1 MRLRFAHTE
10 SHQAETRPGAP
21 TRIGSG
27 LFWYGVPALAVAAVL
42 GYIGL
47 ALAWHANP
55 PLVPVVGTS
64 MRPALHAGDVVF
76 LKGVDPRTLKVGD
89 VIGFRVPKATQ
100 QKYNLPSTYVHRIV
114 HREKG
119 DRGFEFR
126 TQGDAVQGP
135 DPFWVPESDVVGK
148 MVARGPALGYPILFF
163 RSKQGRLFALATLA
177 ILLVYFLL
185 GVFDRRREL
194 ADMNVLSL
202 AALVGEARELKES
215 MQSTVTNA
223 RGPPEV
229 AQPVADQAESEP
241 EPEPLVVDA
250 EPEEPDLSS
259 IPPERRA
266 LHLAEYQLAPAYRT
280 EPDWAPTQ
288 ELSTALV
295 PYVPPQAIP
304 PIDFARLEEEIHR
317 AVSSSEDVKGT
328 MRELVGAIGE
338 YGEHLRSHTDV
349 MKNIAASTGEL
360 QAATAEMRTVLLALA
375 QAVERLADRQAPDG
389 PR

>member
-1 MRLRFAHTE
+1 MRLRLAHTRSRE
-10 SHQAETRPGAP
+10 AETPPGIL
-21 TRIGSG
+21 TRIVSG

-47 ALAWHANP
+47 ALAWHVNP

-76 LKGVDPRTLKVGD
+76 LKGVEPRTLKVGD
-89 VIGFRVPKATQ
+89 VIGFRVPKATRE
-100 QKYNLPSTYVHRIV
+100 KYNLPGTYVHRIV

-163 RSKQGRLFALATLA
+163 RSKQGELFALATLA
-177 ILLVYFLL
+177 ILLVYFLM
-185 GVFDRRREL
+185 GVLDRRREF
-194 ADMNVLSL
+194 ADMNALSL

-215 MQSTVTNA
+215 MEETVTSA
-223 RGPPEV
+223 RGPPQITE
-229 AQPVADQAESEP
+229 PVVDQAEA
-241 EPEPLVVDA
+241 EPLVVQTESA
-250 EPEEPDLSS
+250 EPDLSS
-259 IPPERRA
+259 LPPERRA

-280 EPDWAPTQ
+280 EPEPEPAPAQ
-288 ELSTALV
+288 EFSTALV
-295 PYVPPQAIP
+295 PYVPSRALPS
-304 PIDFARLEEEIHR
+304 IDFAKLEEEIHR
-317 AVSSSEDVKGT
+317 AVSSSEDVKDT

-360 QAATAEMRTVLLALA
+360 QAATAEMRTVLMALA
-375 QAVERLADRQAPDG
+375 QAVERLADRRAPDG
-389 PR
+389 PQ